1 MINRDISFSGSKL
14 PRSKL
19 RGIHRRTIVMGAAA
33 PNPLLAH
40 SSRQQADGYSGI
52 TNKKMRSVGSFARYR
67 VVSGISHP
75 LQGFEMTYLGKALLH
90 GMSFRVSRRTAT
102 EKPL

>member
-1 MINRDISFSGSKL
+1 MMFYPPYHVVAQGLYIDWNSPPGNANIFVSKPEFPCPSPDIFKHTMMQFPSKL

-52 TNKKMRSVGSFARYR
+52 TNK
-67 VVSGISHP
+67 
-75 LQGFEMTYLGKALLH
+75 
-90 GMSFRVSRRTAT
+90 
-102 EKPL
+102 